1 MRTTL
6 SAETAGERQGER
18 NTSVV
23 PSHALYICLYS
34 ACEGKAMRF
43 ISVRLAS
50 AVSADKVVLIEDGVV
65 GEYGSHEELMRRGG
79 RYAEMFRAQAESYT
93 GAQST
98 EE

>member
-1 MRTTL
+1 MRSIAPDGL
-6 SAETAGERQGER
+6 SIAVKQMREVVADASRR
-18 NTSVV
+18 PSV
-23 PSHALYICLYS
+23 
-34 ACEGKAMRF
+34 GKWQ
-43 ISVRLAS
+43 
-50 AVSADKVVLIEDGVV
+50 VVLIEDGVV